1 MRLATLLLDGRE
13 TVCCVSSDGNCC
25 WPATTLGGEPFAGM
39 VDLIRRVSATPEAAP
54 AATPAGAAIPLDP
67 AMLRAPLV
75 PGRNI
80 MCVGKNYGDHVRE
93 FAQSG
98 FDSSGGKGAD
108 AIPDAPIIFT
118 KAPETVIGPGEPIR
132 IPRGLSDQVD
142 YEAELAVV
150 IGKGGR
156 GIAREQAME
165 HVFGYTI
172 VNDVTARDLQLK
184 HRQWFLGKSIDGFCP
199 MGPWIVTADELDASN
214 IAIQCRINGELRQDA
229 RTADLIFDI
238 PALIA
243 CISAGMALKP
253 GDVIATG
260 TPAGVG
266 AGFTPPRFLAPGDL
280 VSIEIE
286 GIGRLENPVA

>member
-1 MRLATLLLDGRE
+1 MYLATLFLDGRE
-13 TVCCVSSDGNCC
+13 TVCCVSD
-25 WPATTLGGEPFAGM
+25 GGERCWTATDSHGAPFASM
-39 VDLIRRVSATPEAAP
+39 VELIRRVSASPQEMPSGTLPGETRALEP
-54 AATPAGAAIPLDP
+54 GMI
-67 AMLRAPLV
+67 RAPLV
-75 PGRNI
+75 PVRNI

-93 FAQSG
+93 FAASG

-108 AIPDAPIIFT
+108 AIPEAPIIFT
-118 KAPETVIGPGEPIR
+118 KTPETVIGPGEPIR
-132 IPRGLSDQVD
+132 IPHGLTDQVD

-150 IGKGGR
+150 MGKGGR
-156 GIAREQAME
+156 SIARENAME

-199 MGPWIVTADELDASN
+199 MGPWVVTADALDPAD
-214 IAIQCRINGELRQDA
+214 IAIKCWVNGELRQDA
-229 RTADLIFDI
+229 NTADLIFDI

-243 CISAGMALKP
+243 AISAGIALKP

-266 AGFTPPRFLAPGDL
+266 AGFDPPRFLAPGDR
-280 VSIEIE
+280 VAIEVA
-286 GIGRLENPVA
+286 GIGRLENPVV

>member
-13 TVCCVSSDGNCC
+13 TVCCVSSAGDRC
-25 WPATTLGGEPFAGM
+25 WPATDRAGTPFATM
-39 VDLIRRVSATPEAAP
+39 AELIRRVGAEPEQLPAAAP
-54 AATPAGAAIPLDP
+54 AGESIPLDP
-67 AMLRAPLV
+67 ALLRAPLV

-108 AIPDAPIIFT
+108 AIPEAPIIFT
-118 KAPETVIGPGEPIR
+118 KTPETVIGPSEPIR
-132 IPRGLSDQVD
+132 IPHGLTEQVD

-156 GIAREQAME
+156 AIAREAAMG

-199 MGPWIVTADELDASN
+199 MGPWIVTADELDPSG
-214 IAIQCRINGELRQDA
+214 IAIQCRVNGELRQDA
-229 RTADLIFDI
+229 TTADLIFDI
-238 PALIA
+238 PALIEA
-243 CISAGMALKP
+243 ISAGITLRP

-266 AGFTPPRFLAPGDL
+266 AGFTPPRFLAAGD
-280 VSIEIE
+280 VVTIDIA